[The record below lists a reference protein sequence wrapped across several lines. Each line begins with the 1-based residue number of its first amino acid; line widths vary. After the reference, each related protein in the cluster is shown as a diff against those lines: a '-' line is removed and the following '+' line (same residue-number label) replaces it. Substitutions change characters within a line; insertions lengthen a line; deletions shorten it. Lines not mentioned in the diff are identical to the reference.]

1 MRASFSPASSPY
13 LEQRD
18 LPYIIMARLTPVLRR
33 VGPGI
38 DVADSMFTLPS
49 WGGQTRRMVCLRQA
63 LRERPQAAGRR
74 LVDCPGSTY
83 QLMVTSV
90 P

>member
-1 MRASFSPASSPY
+1 
-13 LEQRD
+13 
-18 LPYIIMARLTPVLRR
+18 
-33 VGPGI
+33 
-38 DVADSMFTLPS
+38 LPS

-83 QLMVTSV
+83 QLMVTRV